1 MAWGLR
7 KMEVTLEDKATGETL
22 RLEQGPDGKVSCEEK
37 SGKVKTKPA
46 STEHRAEK
54 PAAPPRAETKA
65 AAAKPE
71 SAKAAERPGEKPS
84 KATNAKRSA
93 KRKRTS
99 LVWTP
104 CVDHGFHGFKAPSA
118 GGQFKL
124 LKSSTTQWAL
134 FYELRGTDARKAG
147 CFGKENDARVKA
159 QALHDAGWPANE
171 SDGSVTAADLAG
183 ACPMPSNEKGE
194 EPEVKAEKKKTAA
207 KPTAPEPAPTPTP
220 APSKSEA
227 EQDKELMGSFTGELE
242 SVLDEEE
249 DD

>member
-37 SGKVKTKPA
+37 SGKSKTKPT
-46 STEHRAEK
+46 STQHPAK
-54 PAAPPRAETKA
+54 PATPPKAETKTA
-65 AAAKPE
+65 
-71 SAKAAERPGEKPS
+71 AAERGPVKAAQKTGEKPS
-84 KATNAKRSA
+84 KGATARRSA
-93 KRKRTS
+93 KRKTS

-118 GGQFKL
+118 NGQFKL

-147 CFGKENDARVKA
+147 CFGKELEGKVKA
-159 QALHDAGWPANE
+159 QALHDAGWPGNE

-183 ACPMPSNEKGE
+183 ACPMPSDEKGE
-194 EPEVKAEKKKTAA
+194 EPEMKAETKKTAA
-207 KPTAPEPAPTPTP
+207 KPSAPEPAPQ
-220 APSKSEA
+220 SKSEA
-227 EQDKELMGSFTGELE
+227 EQDKELMGSFTSELD

>member
-7 KMEVTLEDKATGETL
+7 KMEVTLEDKTTGETL

-37 SGKVKTKPA
+37 SGKSKTKPT
-46 STEHRAEK
+46 STGHRPAK
-54 PAAPPRAETKA
+54 PAASPKAETKT

-71 SAKAAERPGEKPS
+71 AAKAAQEPGEKPS
-84 KATNAKRSA
+84 KGKSA
-93 KRKRTS
+93 KRATKRKTTS

-104 CVDHGFHGFKAPSA
+104 CIDHGFHGFKAPSA

-159 QALHDAGWPANE
+159 QALHDAGWPGSE
-171 SDGSVTAADLAG
+171 SDGSVTAADLAD
-183 ACPMPSNEKGE
+183 ACPIPSNEKGE
-194 EPEVKAEKKKTAA
+194 EPEMKTEPKKTAA
-207 KPTAPEPAPTPTP
+207 KPPVAEPAPPP
-220 APSKSEA
+220 QSKSEV
-227 EQDKELMGSFTGELE
+227 EQDKELMGSFTSELDG
-242 SVLDEEE
+242 VLDEEE

>member
-1 MAWGLR
+1 
-7 KMEVTLEDKATGETL
+7 MEVTLEDKATGETL

-37 SGKVKTKPA
+37 SGKAKTKPT
-46 STEHRAEK
+46 STEHQPAK
-54 PAAPPRAETKA
+54 PAAPPKAETKT
-65 AAAKPE
+65 AAAKPGPT
-71 SAKAAERPGEKPS
+71 KAAEKPGEKPN
-84 KATNAKRSA
+84 KATSAKRSA

-183 ACPMPSNEKGE
+183 ACPIPSNEKGE
-194 EPEVKAEKKKTAA
+194 EPEMKTEPRKTEPKKTAA
-207 KPTAPEPAPTPTP
+207 KPSAPEPAPPAP

-242 SVLDEEE
+242 NVLDEEE

>member
-37 SGKVKTKPA
+37 SGKSKTKPT
-46 STEHRAEK
+46 STESRAAK
-54 PAAPPRAETKA
+54 PAAPPSVETKT
-65 AAAKPE
+65 AAAKSEP
-71 SAKAAERPGEKPS
+71 AKAQKPS
-84 KATNAKRSA
+84 KGTSAKRSA
-93 KRKRTS
+93 KRKTS

-134 FYELRGTDARKAG
+134 FYEMRGTDARKAG
-147 CFGKENDARVKA
+147 CFSKELEGRVKA
-159 QALHDAGWPANE
+159 QAYHDEGWPGNE

-183 ACPMPSNEKGE
+183 ACPIPSDEKGE
-194 EPEVKAEKKKTAA
+194 EPEMKAEKKKTAA
-207 KPTAPEPAPTPTP
+207 KPSAPEPAPSP
-220 APSKSEA
+220 APPSKSEA
-227 EQDKELMGSFTGELE
+227 EQDKELMGSFTSELDN
-242 SVLDEEE
+242 VLDAEE